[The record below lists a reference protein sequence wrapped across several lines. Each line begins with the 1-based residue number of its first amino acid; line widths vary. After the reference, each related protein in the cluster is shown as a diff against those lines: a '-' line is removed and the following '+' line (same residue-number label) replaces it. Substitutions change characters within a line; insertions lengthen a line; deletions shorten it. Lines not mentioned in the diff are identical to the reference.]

1 MDATIATIGSVLCNE
16 GHGRSRKES
25 NCKSMLC
32 SRCSGQRQQKQP
44 AGCFRAVLAAQ
55 NRFLQESG
63 SKCAH
68 QATSTKGPKIRA
80 YVPLYTVPGL
90 QVGFS
95 PALSTGW
102 LLSKNNSPQHVTISK
117 QPACALSTITYLHHK
132 AKKKTWRH
140 TRIISLHPFAALPE
154 GGTMRV

>member
-1 MDATIATIGSVLCNE
+1 MKDMGEAEKRIIANRCCTLHVAGRGSKSNRQAVSELCWLHRT
-16 GHGRSRKES
+16 GFCRKT
-25 NCKSMLC
+25 
-32 SRCSGQRQQKQP
+32 
-44 AGCFRAVLAAQ
+44 
-55 NRFLQESG
+55 G

-68 QATSTKGPKIRA
+68 QATSTKGPQMRA
-80 YVPLYTVPGL
+80 YVPLYTGPGL

-102 LLSKNNSPQHVTISK
+102 LLSKNNSPQHVTIIK
-117 QPACALSTITYLHHK
+117 QPAYALSTIMYLHHT